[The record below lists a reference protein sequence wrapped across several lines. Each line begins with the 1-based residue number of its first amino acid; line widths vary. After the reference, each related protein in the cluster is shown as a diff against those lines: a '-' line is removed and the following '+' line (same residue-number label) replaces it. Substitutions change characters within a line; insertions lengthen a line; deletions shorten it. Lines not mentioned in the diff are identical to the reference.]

1 MDAAPSPTHF
11 LLYAD
16 LAGVLE
22 MAEDALSGGA
32 RSSYREDIE
41 PFVENLSAF
50 MVASSI
56 TEEEARFTV
65 VLTVQGE

>member
-1 MDAAPSPTHF
+1 
-11 LLYAD
+11 
-16 LAGVLE
+16 

-32 RSSYREDIE
+32 RSSYREDVE